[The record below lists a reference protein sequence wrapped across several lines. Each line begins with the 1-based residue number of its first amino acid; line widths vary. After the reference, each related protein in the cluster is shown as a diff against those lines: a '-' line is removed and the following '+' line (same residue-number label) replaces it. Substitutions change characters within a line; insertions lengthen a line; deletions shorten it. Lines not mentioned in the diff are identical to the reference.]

1 MGFFIA
7 LNKAGWGIA
16 KMQVFKDMPTESLT
30 VGWLTG
36 LIGYFTLSEWAI
48 LIGIIVT
55 ICGYR
60 RESRYK
66 KRMLELEEIRAG
78 IRDKNG
84 NLINEQNS

>member
-1 MGFFIA
+1 M
-7 LNKAGWGIA
+7 A
-16 KMQVFKDMPTESLT
+16 KMQVFKDMPIESQAL
-30 VGWLTG
+30 GWVTG
-36 LIGYFTLSEWAI
+36 LFGALTLSEWAV
-48 LIGIIVT
+48 LIGII
-55 ICGYR
+55 CGYW